1 MRTTINIPEE
11 MLKEIKKIYGEKNN
25 SRAIRKALED
35 IIKLSNQQKI
45 LELFGKVEFEL
56 DYKEIEKMRE
66 GRI

>member
-11 MLKEIKKIYGEKNN
+11 MLKEIKKIYREKNN
-25 SRAIRKALED
+25 SKAIRKALED
-35 IIKLSNQQKI
+35 IIRLSNQQKI

-66 GRI
+66 GRV